1 MINSLIHNLPLIFFF
16 YGLAFFYMGLA
27 ITLEVG
33 RSKTENEFAWA
44 LVPLGWFGLVH
55 GGHEW
60 FEMCYLIQCMLYGSP
75 SHIIFSVL
83 RLILLAG
90 SFFLLLYFSFRLIVG
105 QDRSRLALSLLL
117 IPAAIWLV
125 GILLAQPFT
134 AESLTAA
141 DVFTRYSLAI
151 PGSILA
157 AWGLVLQYRRF
168 AQAGMSSFG
177 RDVLLAALA
186 FLIYGAVGQVFSNA
200 SRLFPST
207 FVNAALFETWFGFP
221 IQLLR
226 AGTACMATVFIVR
239 SLRSFEVENILRMER
254 LRAEMLHHTVQ
265 AQETERQR
273 IARELHDQ
281 TGQTL
286 TALGLGLRGLSD
298 LLRSNPERAAQ
309 RAQRL
314 ELLSSS
320 GLAELQRIMSGL
332 RPPQLDDLGLFPALR
347 WYVQDVSDRFGVQV
361 QLQSTNHLPDLS
373 PEIKITLYRIAQEA
387 ITNAIRH
394 AQAQRISVTV
404 FMENDIL
411 ILTVEDDGIGF
422 NAPQVTGSPKGRPC
436 WGLMGMQERARLI
449 GADYSLTSHP
459 GLGTRVSIQVEIVSD
474 SSAAEPTQIE
484 RIVGE

>member
-1 MINSLIHNLPLIFFF
+1 MVISLIHNLPVIFFF
-16 YGLAFFYMGLA
+16 YGLAFFCMGLA

-33 RSKTENEFAWA
+33 RSKADNEFAWA
-44 LVPLGWFGLVH
+44 LEPLGWFGLLH

-60 FEMCYLIQCMLYGSP
+60 FEMCYFIQCTLYNKPPYSFVP
-75 SHIIFSVL
+75 AV
-83 RLILLAG
+83 RLALLTG
-90 SFFLLLYFSFRLIVG
+90 SFLLLLYFSFRLIVG
-105 QDRSRLALSLLL
+105 RDRAKSAWKLLL
-117 IPAAIWLV
+117 LPVAVWLV
-125 GILLAQPFT
+125 GMAIINPFVLENMT
-134 AESLTAA
+134 DA

-157 AWGLVLQYRRF
+157 AWGLFLQNRRF
-168 AQAGMSSFG
+168 MQTELRSFG

-186 FLIYGAVGQVFSNA
+186 FLIYGVVGQIFTNV

-207 FVNAALFETWFGFP
+207 YLNATLFETWFGFP

-239 SLRSFEVENILRMER
+239 SLRSFEVENARRIER

-298 LLRSNPERAAQ
+298 LLRSSPERAGQ
-309 RAQRL
+309 RAQKL
-314 ELLSSS
+314 EALSAS
-320 GLAELQRIMSGL
+320 GLAELQRIVSGL
-332 RPPQLDDLGLFPALR
+332 HPPQLDDLGLLPALR
-347 WYVQDVSDRFGVQV
+347 WYVQDISERFGVQV
-361 QLQSTNHLPDLS
+361 QLQSVNRLPDLS
-373 PEIKITLYRIAQEA
+373 PEVKITLYRVAQEA

-394 AQAQRISVTV
+394 AQAGRISVTV
-404 FMENDIL
+404 NTSDEML
-411 ILTVEDDGIGF
+411 SLLVQDDGVGF
-422 NAPQVTGSPKGRPC
+422 DAAQIAASPKGRPC

-449 GADYSLTSHP
+449 GGVYNLESQP
-459 GLGTRVSIQVEIVSD
+459 GKGTQVSIQVQITPNV
-474 SSAAEPTQIE
+474 AQAELAPPA
-484 RIVGE
+484 GGLYG